1 MAVKLRLRRI
11 GRRHHALYQI
21 VAADE
26 RAPRDGKFLEKI
38 GFYNPHK
45 EFDKAQVDHRLAL
58 KWLSYGAIPTDT
70 VRSILSREGVMLKLH
85 LFRKKHTPDQVDAKY
100 REWRAQRDRE
110 TDMLKLEAEKK
121 AKEDIDKRAAH
132 EREMR
137 QQKAA
142 KVAAK
147 INEGLQ
153 AAKTESESD
162 AGGGDD
168 APAEE

>member
-38 GFYNPHK
+38 GFYDPHK
-45 EFDKAQVDHRLAL
+45 EFDKAQLDHNLAL

-85 LFRKKHTPDQVDAKY
+85 LFRKKHSPEEVEAKY
-100 REWRAQRDRE
+100 RDWRAQRDRE
-110 TDMLKLEAEKK
+110 EDMKKLEVEKK
-121 AKEDIDKRAAH
+121 AKEEKDKRAAH
-132 EREMR
+132 EKEIR

-147 INEGLQ
+147 LNEGLQ
-153 AAKTESESD
+153 AAKTEE
-162 AGGGDD
+162 GGGQAE